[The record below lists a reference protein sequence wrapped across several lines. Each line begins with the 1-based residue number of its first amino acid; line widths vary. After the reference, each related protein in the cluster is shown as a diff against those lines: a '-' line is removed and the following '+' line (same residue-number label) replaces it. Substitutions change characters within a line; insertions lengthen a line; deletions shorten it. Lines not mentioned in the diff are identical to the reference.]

1 MVLLPWF
8 WTHPLAHAYPPPCW
22 KKKKMEVLADLVA
35 RVTNAHA
42 RYTTTHP
49 LRHAPFQLARDL
61 IPRMLV
67 VDPMKR
73 ITIPEIR
80 RHPWFTH
87 KLPMYLSR
95 PPSKIEKE
103 VSESEGAPQHVGGFA
118 TPSLKEEEEE

>member
-1 MVLLPWF
+1 
-8 WTHPLAHAYPPPCW
+8 
-22 KKKKMEVLADLVA
+22 
-35 RVTNAHA
+35 
-42 RYTTTHP
+42 
-49 LRHAPFQLARDL
+49 
-61 IPRMLV
+61 MLV

-103 VSESEGAPQHVGGFA
+103 VSESEGRTTACWGFRNAGFEGGGGGVGV
-118 TPSLKEEEEE
+118 LLL